1 MGNVAGVQEFA
12 FQQLFPFKSF
22 SFRNS
27 YCHKISFFNDR
38 GLKFGYFIIS
48 DMLVYF
54 DAEKQRKMTIEYLE
68 ILR

>member
-1 MGNVAGVQEFA
+1 MGNVAGAQDFA

-22 SFRNS
+22 SFINL
-27 YCHKISFFNDR
+27 YSFFNDR

-48 DMLVYF
+48 DMLIYF